1 MLIKINLTIALDF
14 NADAKESLDLNQFC
28 RKKNPPNQM
37 VKLPQCWLELYIYK
51 TLVYKSYFLSTLSN
65 QKSK

>member
-28 RKKNPPNQM
+28 RKKPHLT
-37 VKLPQCWLELYIYK
+37 KWLSYRSDGKSYIYIRPW
-51 TLVYKSYFLSTLSN
+51 YINHIF
-65 QKSK
+65 